1 MSEVG
6 FGSEVQRLNIK
17 ADIDINQ
24 TEALRKAFVF
34 GQLGQSLDG
43 RIATVNGAS
52 KYINGSAAL
61 DHLHALR
68 AEVDAVI
75 VGVGTVLA
83 DDPMLTVRRCS
94 GQTPRA
100 VVIDTKRRTPADAK
114 LFEVASEPPLFIR
127 REGDAHGAEEIG
139 VRLLPPA
146 SAGASPLLDPVDI
159 VSKLCERGYHR
170 ILIEGGAST
179 LSHFINHRAIDQLHI
194 LQAPMILGSGV
205 TGLNLAPI
213 YTLDDAL
220 RPSVK
225 ISQFDD
231 GDVLFEC
238 SLESVWSR

>member
-1 MSEVG
+1 MNV
-6 FGSEVQRLNIK
+6 K
-17 ADIDINQ
+17 ADIGAGQ
-24 TEALRKAFVF
+24 AETLRKAFVF

-68 AEVDAVI
+68 ADVDAVI

-94 GQTPRA
+94 GPTPRA
-100 VVIDTKRRTPADAK
+100 VVIDTNRRTPADAK
-114 LFEVASEPPLFIR
+114 LFEVANEPPLFIR
-127 REGDAHGAEEIG
+127 REGDAASPNEIG
-139 VRLLPPA
+139 VKMLTCACPGAPA
-146 SAGASPLLDPVDI
+146 LLDPVDI
-159 VSKLCERGYHR
+159 VAKLCERGYHR

-220 RPSVK
+220 RPTVK
-225 ISQFDD
+225 VSQFDD

-238 SLESVWSR
+238 SLESGWSR

>member
-1 MSEVG
+1 LG
-6 FGSEVQRLNIK
+6 GLNIK
-17 ADIDINQ
+17 ADIDIEQ
-24 TEALRKAFVF
+24 TDGLRKAFVF

-100 VVIDTKRRTPADAK
+100 VVIDTNRRTPGDAK
-114 LFEVASEPPLFIR
+114 LFEVANEPPLFIR
-127 REGDAHGAEEIG
+127 REGDATGDDEIG
-139 VRLLPPA
+139 VRVLAPA
-146 SAGASPLLDPVDI
+146 CPGAPSLLDPIDI

-205 TGLNLAPI
+205 TGLNLSPI

-220 RPSVK
+220 RPTVK
-225 ISQFDD
+225 VSQFDD

-238 SLESVWSR
+238 TLQSVWSR